1 MPGVQ
6 VLLLGAWSE
15 SRHASRRGGV
25 GTVTGCWWNED
36 RVAGTLSQCPGW
48 ARGLAGVWLAQQGSC
63 PAGTQLLSIS
73 HQRRV
78 CHRTGVYFIL
88 LSRGRND
95 EMCMEVI
102 SLLAHCRACS
112 KCLVNECGMN
122 KFKRRKEEKRR
133 QQFTPCHRS
142 MQMSSPAPPAHT
154 HTTLATEGVN
164 PLCG

>member
-1 MPGVQ
+1 
-6 VLLLGAWSE
+6 
-15 SRHASRRGGV
+15 
-25 GTVTGCWWNED
+25 
-36 RVAGTLSQCPGW
+36 
-48 ARGLAGVWLAQQGSC
+48 
-63 PAGTQLLSIS
+63 
-73 HQRRV
+73 
-78 CHRTGVYFIL
+78 
-88 LSRGRND
+88 
-95 EMCMEVI
+95 MCVEVI

-122 KFKRRKEEKRR
+122 KFERRKEEKRR